1 MNSHSSGRR
10 QWEGGCALEA
20 SGVRPRREGR
30 CGVQDPKAFP
40 PPPPPPGPRS
50 ATTTSPQGA
59 RRVPLFHVWPYPRC
73 QGLFASVRP
82 LAETCAATDMQSDS
96 L

>member
-30 CGVQDPKAFP
+30 CGVQDPKAFFLHGGRP
-40 PPPPPPGPRS
+40 AAVGRLRREVGRCRRLLAAGSRANYSRRLEPAS
-50 ATTTSPQGA
+50 ACTFGNHQLSPQLGA
-59 RRVPLFHVWPYPRC
+59 V
-73 QGLFASVRP
+73 
-82 LAETCAATDMQSDS
+82 
-96 L
+96 